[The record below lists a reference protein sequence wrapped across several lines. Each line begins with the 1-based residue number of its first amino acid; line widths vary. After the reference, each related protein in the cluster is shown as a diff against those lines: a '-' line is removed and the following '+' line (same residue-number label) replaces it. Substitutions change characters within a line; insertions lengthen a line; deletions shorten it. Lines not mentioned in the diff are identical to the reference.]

1 MKKLLF
7 LLLIVLTTSCVDQ
20 YERQKHLKKL
30 YPSCKVETAIGLI
43 QRDGFDFIV
52 IDSTNQIIAVN
63 FYWFSE
69 EKIWSLRNI
78 R

>member
-30 YPSCKVETAIGLI
+30 YPSCKVEPATGLI